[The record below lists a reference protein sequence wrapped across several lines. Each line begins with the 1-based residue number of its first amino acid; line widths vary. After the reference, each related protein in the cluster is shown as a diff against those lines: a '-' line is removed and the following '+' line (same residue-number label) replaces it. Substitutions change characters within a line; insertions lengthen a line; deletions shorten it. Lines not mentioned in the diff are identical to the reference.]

1 MPEIM
6 LGEYRAYPEQKSSCP
21 DAPLDGMNGMCVYF
35 FRSFAGGKTAKT
47 CNRMFSGILL
57 PNIQRLHEETDHA

>member
-1 MPEIM
+1 MLEIM

-35 FRSFAGGKTAKT
+35 FPKLCRRENGK
-47 CNRMFSGILL
+47 NL
-57 PNIQRLHEETDHA
+57 